1 MYLTG
6 KLFNSE
12 SFLNLYKDIYFNR
25 LKKKYVFEENYIYEI
40 SKILINKK
48 NYKDLDISY
57 KKKIIDFLKENLLFI
72 FIKLAISILQFTSIK
87 NNKISY
93 LCFAIDPYQR
103 NIFFKFFKWFR
114 F

>member
-1 MYLTG
+1 MRFYEADLNNDISEIVEEYINYSFPKDLENVKKTYWKQIYMYLTG

-57 KKKIIDFLKENLLFI
+57 KNE
-72 FIKLAISILQFTSIK
+72 
-87 NNKISY
+87 
-93 LCFAIDPYQR
+93 
-103 NIFFKFFKWFR
+103 
-114 F
+114 